1 MSASFHWPDA
11 LGYLGALLLLG
22 TYSMKTMIPLRI
34 LGICANCAFIVYGY
48 FAPAYPQLLL
58 HVCLLPLNGMRLYQM
73 MQLVNK
79 VKTATRGN
87 LDMEWL
93 KPFMT
98 KRACQAGE
106 KIFSKG
112 DVAAVMY
119 YTLTGRY
126 RLTELDQLVGPGEI
140 IGELGL
146 ISPDNKRTQ
155 TFECIETGELL
166 TLSYDSVRQ
175 LYFQN
180 PKFGFYFLRL
190 MGQRLFRDLQKLEQ
204 KLTPSGQVQLS
215 GR

>member
-1 MSASFHWPDA
+1 MSASFNWPDVF
-11 LGYLGALLLLG
+11 GYVGALLLLG

-34 LGICANCAFIVYGY
+34 LGIAANCAFIVYGY

-58 HVCLLPLNGMRLYQM
+58 HVCLLPLNAMRLYQM
-73 MQLVNK
+73 IQLVEK
-79 VKTATRGN
+79 VKAATRWN

-98 KRACQAGE
+98 KRACRAGE
-106 KIFSKG
+106 KIFNKG
-112 DVAAVMY
+112 DAAALMY

-126 RLTELDQLVGPGEI
+126 RLVELDQIVATGEI

-146 ISPDNKRTQ
+146 VSPENKRTQ
-155 TFECIETGELL
+155 TFECVEAGELL
-166 TLSYDSVRQ
+166 MLSYDAVRQ

-190 MGQRLFRDLQKLEQ
+190 MGQRLFRDLEKLEQ
-204 KLTPSGQVQLS
+204 KLGRAGQAQLS
-215 GR
+215 T

>member
-1 MSASFHWPDA
+1 MRRLRVHCVWLLRTGISAIAAARLPAAIKRDA
-11 LGYLGALLLLG
+11 
-22 TYSMKTMIPLRI
+22 PLPN
-34 LGICANCAFIVYGY
+34 AE
-48 FAPAYPQLLL
+48 
-58 HVCLLPLNGMRLYQM
+58 
-73 MQLVNK
+73 LVDK
-79 VKTATRGN
+79 VKTATRDN

-106 KIFSKG
+106 KIFSKD

-126 RLTELDQLVGPGEI
+126 RLTELDQIVGPGEVV
-140 IGELGL
+140 GELGL

-175 LYFQN
+175 LYFRN
-180 PKFGFYFLRL
+180 PKFGFYFLRV

-204 KLTPSGQVQLS
+204 KLTPSARLS
-215 GR
+215 

>member
-1 MSASFHWPDA
+1 MSRLECLEQASD
-11 LGYLGALLLLG
+11 
-22 TYSMKTMIPLRI
+22 KRI
-34 LGICANCAFIVYGY
+34 
-48 FAPAYPQLLL
+48 
-58 HVCLLPLNGMRLYQM
+58 
-73 MQLVNK
+73 
-79 VKTATRGN
+79 
-87 LDMEWL
+87 
-93 KPFMT
+93 
-98 KRACQAGE
+98 
-106 KIFSKG
+106 SKG
-112 DVAAVMY
+112 DIAALMY

-126 RLTELDQLVGPGEI
+126 RLTELDKIVGPGEI

-155 TFECIETGELL
+155 TFECIEAGELL

-204 KLTPSGQVQLS
+204 KLAPSGQAQLS

>member
-1 MSASFHWPDA
+1 MTASVHWPDA
-11 LGYLGALLLLG
+11 FGYLGALLLLG

-34 LGICANCAFIVYGY
+34 LGLCANCAFIVYGY

-73 MQLVNK
+73 LPLVDK
-79 VKTATRGN
+79 VNTATRGN
-87 LDMEWL
+87 LDLEWL

-98 KRACQAGE
+98 KRACQAAE
-106 KIFSKG
+106 RIFSKG

-119 YTLTGRY
+119 YTLAGRY
-126 RLTELDQLVGPGEI
+126 RLTELDKIVGPGEI

-146 ISPDNKRTQ
+146 ISPENKRTQ
-155 TFECIETGELL
+155 TFECIDAGELL

-180 PKFGFYFLRL
+180 PKFGFYFLRV

-204 KLTPSGQVQLS
+204 KLTPSGQAQLS